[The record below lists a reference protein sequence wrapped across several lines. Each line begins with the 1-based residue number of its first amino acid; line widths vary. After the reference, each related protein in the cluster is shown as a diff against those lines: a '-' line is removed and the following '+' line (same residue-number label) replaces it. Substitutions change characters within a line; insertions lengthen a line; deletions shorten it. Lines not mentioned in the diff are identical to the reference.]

1 MSDCLRDIFGTTQYV
16 YRRRP
21 VARISVRAQE
31 LQKADPTKVMTHS
44 ETGYLCVPREM
55 PRPGK
60 SKRVTKATDVD
71 AGDRAYLVQ
80 VPGQPTAY
88 FSNKERADA
97 YYWREHDRIEAR
109 QKEIKRRIEAR
120 KQERMSNVY

>member
-1 MSDCLRDIFGTTQYV
+1 MSNCLRDIFGTTQFV
-16 YRRRP
+16 HRQRP
-21 VARISVRAQE
+21 TQRISVRAQE
-31 LQKADPTKVMTHS
+31 LMKADPSKVITHS
-44 ETGYLCVPREM
+44 ETGHLCVPREM

-60 SKRVTKATDVD
+60 SKRVTPATDLD

-97 YYWREHDRIEAR
+97 YYWREHDKIEAR
-109 QKEIKRRIEAR
+109 KKEIERRIRAR
-120 KQERMSNVY
+120 KQERLGYGR